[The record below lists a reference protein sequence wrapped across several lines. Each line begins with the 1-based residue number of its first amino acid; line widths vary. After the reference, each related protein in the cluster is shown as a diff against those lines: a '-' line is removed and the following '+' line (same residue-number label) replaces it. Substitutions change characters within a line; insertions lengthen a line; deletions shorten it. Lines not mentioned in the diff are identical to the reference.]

1 MKIKQEDGTEI
12 EVFTQ
17 AELDAKSQE
26 VAKAASDKALE
37 DYKAANPDKSG
48 EIETLKKSLK
58 DKEQELTDA
67 MAAGGNKEQIERL
80 RKERDDAKKLA
91 EEGIKGLKDEF
102 ENFKK
107 GIVGDTKKEL
117 LDKLCE
123 GKDAEYRKKLELAFD
138 NYNPTDNTKEG
149 IKTRMEIAYTI
160 VNGSKPAPG
169 FMDNMGGMGDKGGG
183 NNKGGDSK
191 IEYTENEK
199 AIGSTL
205 GVTDKDRENYENY
218 KNKQNK

>member
-1 MKIKQEDGTEI
+1 
-12 EVFTQ
+12 
-17 AELDAKSQE
+17 
-26 VAKAASDKALE
+26 
-37 DYKAANPDKSG
+37 
-48 EIETLKKSLK
+48 
-58 DKEQELTDA
+58 
-67 MAAGGNKEQIERL
+67 MAAGGNKDQIERL

-91 EEGIKGLKDEF
+91 EEGIKSLETKF
-102 ENFKK
+102 EEFKK

-138 NYNPTDNTKEG
+138 QYNPTDNTKEG

-169 FMDNMGGMGDKGGG
+169 FMDGIGSMGDKGGG
-183 NNKGGDSK
+183 NNKGGESK

-199 AIGSTL
+199 KIGSTL